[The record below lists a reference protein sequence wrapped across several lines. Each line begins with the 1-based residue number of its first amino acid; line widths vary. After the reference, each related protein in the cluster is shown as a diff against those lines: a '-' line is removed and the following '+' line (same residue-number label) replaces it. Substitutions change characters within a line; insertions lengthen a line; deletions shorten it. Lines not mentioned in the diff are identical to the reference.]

1 MKNIYI
7 LGSLNTDL
15 VISSA
20 IPAKGE
26 TIRGKDFFMNCGGK
40 GANQAAAAAKLGG
53 KVYMAGCVGKDAF
66 GKNMKETLC
75 GFGADVSFVREIEG
89 VSSGIA
95 MIILT
100 DGDNRII
107 LDGGANMRLEKSDV
121 DALLA
126 GAKEG
131 DIFLTQLE
139 NNIEITGYALQK
151 AKEKGL
157 FTVLNPAPYSAEILP
172 YIDYCDMITPNE
184 TELALMIGGQESVD
198 EMAKKIPVAEV
209 LVTLGGKGYYYH
221 SKEKEFYGAC
231 PKVVPVDT
239 TAAGD
244 TFCGALCVAISEGKS
259 REEAFR
265 FASHSASLAVTRKG
279 AMQSIPTRE
288 EVEIALK
295 K

>member
-15 VISSA
+15 VISSS

-40 GANQAAAAAKLGG
+40 GANQAAATA
-53 KVYMAGCVGKDAF
+53 
-66 GKNMKETLC
+66 LC
-75 GFGADVSFVREIEG
+75 GFGVDISYVREIEG

-100 DGDNRII
+100 EGDNRII
-107 LDGGANMRLEKSDV
+107 LDGGANMRLEISDV
-121 DALLA
+121 DALFA
-126 GAKEG
+126 NAKAG

-139 NNIEITGYALQK
+139 NNIEITGYALKK

-172 YIDYCDMITPNE
+172 YLDYCDMVTPNE
-184 TELALMIGGQESVD
+184 TELALMMGGQGSVD
-198 EMAKKIPVAEV
+198 EMAKKIPIAEV
-209 LVTLGGKGYYYH
+209 LVTLGGKGYYYC
-221 SKEKEFYGAC
+221 SSDKEIYGAC
-231 PKVVPVDT
+231 PKVEPIDT

-244 TFCGALCVAISEGKS
+244 TFCGALCVAISEGKT
-259 REEAFR
+259 REESFR
-265 FASHSASLAVTRKG
+265 FASYAASLAVTKKG
-279 AMQSIPTRE
+279 AMQSIPMRE
-288 EVEIALK
+288 EVEAELK
-295 K
+295 KT